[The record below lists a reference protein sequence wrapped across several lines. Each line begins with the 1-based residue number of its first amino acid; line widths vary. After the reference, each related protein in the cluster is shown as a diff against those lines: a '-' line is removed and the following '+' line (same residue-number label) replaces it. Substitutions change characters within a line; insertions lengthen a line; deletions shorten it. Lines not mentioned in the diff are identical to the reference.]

1 MQKYSK
7 KNLENIQNI
16 FENKTGRSLNIRK
29 NYLNYRAI
37 CIAIAAT
44 VLIMIIVLADIPGGK
59 YEDESMNLVKAK
71 EETPVALSDTQKGET
86 EEMAKGIKRYKGN
99 LAFENWVWPTENNS
113 VSSLFG
119 VQRNGTFSDHI
130 NIAGEKGEKIYAVA
144 GGCVTDTGYD
154 AKIGNFITLDLGND
168 MQVVYAHLKDI
179 FVENGDYVEC
189 GACIGSMGA
198 TGMATGPNLY
208 FAVYIREEAVNPLK
222 E

>member
-1 MQKYSK
+1 MQRFTK

-16 FENKTGRSLNIRK
+16 FEKKTGRSLNAKRFYV
-29 NYLNYRAI
+29 NYKVA
-37 CIAIAAT
+37 CFAT
-44 VLIMIIVLADIPGGK
+44 ALSVLVWGLILLDVSEGK
-59 YEDESMNLVKAK
+59 YRKENLNLVKAK

-86 EEMAKGIKRYKGN
+86 EEMAKGVKRYKGN